1 MANPSEP
8 GPMPGRIL
16 GIYALALMD
25 RMGPIY
31 GYLISERVGQRTEG
45 AWRPGPGAV
54 YPALNRLTVRGL
66 ARSRVVGRRRVY
78 SITPKGREVLARIR
92 AQTASW
98 TRPAPDL
105 SVLWAEVA
113 GVEDVGTFLLL
124 RLRRALDAIDTAL
137 ASLAVA
143 GAARPGMR
151 SLRADVLSELSAR
164 IDTLRRRE
172 ALVVSIPTRRGRGGK
187 S

>member
-1 MANPSEP
+1 MANPSVP

-16 GIYALALMD
+16 GIYALALME

-54 YPALNRLTVRGL
+54 YPALNRLTMRGL

-78 SITPKGREVLARIR
+78 SITPKGRGVLARIR

-98 TRPAPDL
+98 THPAPDL

-113 GVEDVGTFLLL
+113 GVEDVGAFLLL
-124 RLRRALDAIDTAL
+124 RLRRALYAIDTAL
-137 ASLAVA
+137 AAPSVA
-143 GAARPGMR
+143 GAGSPGIG
-151 SLRADVLSELSAR
+151 SLRADVLSELSAH

-172 ALVVSIPTRRGRGGK
+172 GAVVPLPVRRGGGRK